1 MEVRREM
8 EKKIKVEKTPDEIR
22 ADARQRK
29 RNQRARDYAAR
40 DELRI
45 ANMDPVE
52 ARVRKI
58 MAQIAQQP
66 HTTPGAPLPNPGPAW
81 LPSLSEWHKFLQSIP
96 HTVAIEE
103 ELRRV
108 EAAIAPGM
116 TEFPRQVDH
125 G

>member
-1 MEVRREM
+1 M

-66 HTTPGAPLPNPGPAW
+66 HTKPGAPLPNPGPAR
-81 LPSLSEWHKFLQSIP
+81 LPSLSESHKFLQSIP

-108 EAAIAPGM
+108 EAAIAAGM